1 MRYCSAECVAPY
13 QRRLDQGTVGKI
25 RCLESQL
32 GDSRLLATR
41 QGGIRKAAG
50 NGIFYALS
58 ILNHT
63 YSGDVL
69 KGALT
74 APAAALV

>member
-1 MRYCSAECVAPY
+1 MTEQRGRYSVLTPGLVIPESLLRAKVESEKQ
-13 QRRLDQGTVGKI
+13 QR
-25 RCLESQL
+25 
-32 GDSRLLATR
+32 
-41 QGGIRKAAG
+41 

-63 YSGDVL
+63 YSRDVL